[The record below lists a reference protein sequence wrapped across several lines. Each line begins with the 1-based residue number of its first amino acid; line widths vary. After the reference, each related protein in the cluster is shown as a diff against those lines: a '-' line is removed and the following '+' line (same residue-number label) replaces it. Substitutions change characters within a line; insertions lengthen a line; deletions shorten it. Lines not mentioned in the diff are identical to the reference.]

1 MDVSFCKVNIRA
13 VLNQKLDCIINS
25 IYLFMAL
32 NEDIRFLL
40 PNKFDLSIYHHIN
53 NQALSDHI
61 NRVGNQ
67 YIQLSNFRVLMR
79 MILL

>member
-1 MDVSFCKVNIRA
+1 
-13 VLNQKLDCIINS
+13 
-25 IYLFMAL
+25 MAL